1 MASSGSRTID
11 VAAFLD
17 ARKLGPFNY
26 KLIILSWLITVFDG
40 FDMMMI
46 SFTAPYMR
54 DELGLD
60 KIMLG
65 NVFSAGLLGMM
76 IGGFAFAYIGDRIGR
91 RRAIICAAF
100 AFGILTTATAF
111 VGTYHHLLVLR
122 FLDGFA
128 IGGMLPL
135 AWALNIEYVPSRLRS
150 TVVTVIM
157 VGYSL
162 GTALAGPVT
171 VWLAPTYGWEGVF
184 IFGGVGTLVCATLLF
199 WGLPESV
206 RFLASKGLRPDLLAH
221 TLNRVDPNL
230 GATAA
235 DRFLL
240 SDEVKVQGQFTPAK
254 LFLGDLKWITPLL
267 WLAYIASTLAIYF
280 KANWGPIVYEDLNFS
295 RTTAAYVSSFGGLM
309 GAVLGLLLMRFT
321 DRRGPFAVAVYPLIA
336 FPFLLLIGLAPLP
349 PMTFLVISVIST
361 SFVGGAHFGILSIAG
376 VYYPSAIRA
385 NGAGW
390 ATSIAKIGGIS
401 GPIIGAYVL
410 SSGLPIVRSYAILA
424 ICPAL
429 LAASAIG
436 IGIVV
441 RRRRNAAPD
450 AVIPSN
456 AIPAS

>member
-1 MASSGSRTID
+1 MASAGRTID
-11 VAAFLD
+11 IAAFID
-17 ARKLGPFNY
+17 GRKLGAFNY
-26 KLIILSWLITVFDG
+26 RLIILSWLITVFDG

-60 KIMLG
+60 KLMLG

-91 RRAIICAAF
+91 RRTIIWAAF

-111 VGTYHHLLVLR
+111 ARSYEALLVLR

-135 AWALNIEYVPSRLRS
+135 AWALNIEYVPARMRS
-150 TVVTVIM
+150 TVVTIIM

-162 GTALAGPVT
+162 GTAAAGPVT
-171 VWLAPTYGWEGVF
+171 VWLAPQFGWEGVF
-184 IFGGVGTLVCATLLF
+184 VFGGLGTLVCAVLL
-199 WGLPESV
+199 WLGLPESV
-206 RFLASKGLRPDLLAH
+206 RFLASKGRRPDIIAA
-221 TLNRVDPNL
+221 TLNRLDPAL
-230 GATAA
+230 GATAS
-235 DRFLL
+235 DRFTL
-240 SDEVKVQGQFTPAK
+240 SDEKHDAGNFTVGK
-254 LFLGDLKWITPLL
+254 LFEGDLKWLTPLL
-267 WLAYIASTLAIYF
+267 WIGYIASTLAVYF
-280 KANWGPIVYEDLNFS
+280 KANWGPIVYEDLHFD
-295 RTTAAYVSSFGGLM
+295 RDTAAYVSSFSGMM

-321 DRRGPFAVAVYPLIA
+321 DRFGPFAVAVYPLLG
-336 FPFLLLIGLAPLP
+336 FPVLLAVGVVPMSNELFLILSI
-349 PMTFLVISVIST
+349 IST

-376 VYYPSAIRA
+376 IFYPSAIRA

-410 SSGLPIVRSYAILA
+410 SSGMPIVRSFAILA

-429 LAASAIG
+429 LALCAIG
-436 IGIVV
+436 IGNIV
-441 RRRRNAAPD
+441 RRRAADPSPLPD
-450 AVIPSN
+450 AV
-456 AIPAS
+456 PAS